1 MTENKK
7 IHSITPTIIVTNND
21 IDDIMATALEGG
33 INYWADQAETVGTLR
48 EEDKDLYISETISRG
63 YTVEIHD
70 AEEGEIYQLDLEK
83 LLNGITY
90 GVQNGFVEINNGGTI
105 DTGDIDAI
113 AADVII
119 QAALFGDVIYG

>member
-7 IHSITPTIIVTNND
+7 IHSITPTIIVTNSD
-21 IDDIMATALEGG
+21 IDDIMTTALEGG

>member
-21 IDDIMATALEGG
+21 IDDIMTTALEGG

-70 AEEGEIYQLDLEK
+70 AEEGEVYQLDLEK

>member
-21 IDDIMATALEGG
+21 IDDIVTTALEGG

-70 AEEGEIYQLDLEK
+70 AEEGEVYQLDLEK

>member
-21 IDDIMATALEGG
+21 IDDIMTTALEGG

-70 AEEGEIYQLDLEK
+70 AEEGEVYQLDLEK

-90 GVQNGFVEINNGGTI
+90 GVQNGFVEINNGGSI

-119 QAALFGDVIYG
+119 QAALFGDVVYG

>member
-21 IDDIMATALEGG
+21 IDDIMTTALEGG

-70 AEEGEIYQLDLEK
+70 AEEGEVYQLDLEK

-119 QAALFGDVIYG
+119 QAALFGDVVYG